1 MGQRIAEVL
10 DKLNQMRQTKL
21 DLENGHDS
29 NGGTYLDPQKVLSY
43 VAELRHFLDERGLFE
58 RKAFLRS
65 FIEKI
70 RVGDNKVTLDYTLN
84 FLPNNSK
91 QETVSV
97 LDIVSSAPPLGTIPR
112 TVQFGKSIISPKKV
126 FTVTFPWPA

>member
-97 LDIVSSAPPLGTIPR
+97 LYITS
-112 TVQFGKSIISPKKV
+112 
-126 FTVTFPWPA
+126 